1 MADLQSPS
9 ASTSLNA
16 AGAPERP
23 WFTFFSQIG
32 KRLSAFGNVATV
44 TTADATNAAE
54 TQALVN
60 ELKAKVNAIIQSQQ
74 Q

>member
-32 KRLSAFGNVATV
+32 KRLSAFGNLSAVS
-44 TTADATNAAE
+44 TADASDPAT

>member
-9 ASTSLNA
+9 ASTPLNA

-32 KRLSAFGNVATV
+32 KRLSAFGGIASVS
-44 TTADATNAAE
+44 TADATNAAE

-60 ELKAKVNAIIQSQQ
+60 ELKAKVNAILNTQQ
-74 Q
+74 